1 MKIRTLLALCSGVAL
16 GATALAQPIPDADLG
31 ALISGTPST
40 GTVTGIAAT
49 SRTKW
54 VKFTIS
60 GVVRANG
67 DFLDIDT
74 NGGTLTPGG
83 DSMIGL
89 YNSTGGFLAFNDDSG
104 AGAYSMLSF
113 GSTTSRPGLV
123 PTGNATAGN
132 GAAHTGGNGATLAT
146 GTYWLA
152 ITGFGGTVFGT
163 NNWGVTST
171 HARTGDVAYR
181 LAYQYTALPSNPAG
195 TGSFAPTSVTN
206 CGDTTSQTLASV
218 LVTLGTNPTSSGTV
232 VTADLT
238 SVGGSASQMMFDNAT
253 NGDLVA
259 GDNRFSFLVTV
270 PNTVT
275 IGSKTFT
282 FNIVDEQARTATG
295 TSSSVTVT
303 LCPAPPMANNSC
315 GTAEELVVG
324 VNEVGTTTTLG
335 DSSTVPACG
344 STTSGRMNWY
354 YFEGTGNT
362 MTLSTCSSLTNHD
375 TIVGAYCGA
384 AGCGALTCIGSN
396 DDALDNCAVL
406 RQASILSFCTVQGA
420 RYFAVVR
427 GFSANTGNYE
437 LSLAD
442 SGVACTTAISCGQ
455 PTNPSGVGSTN
466 VTSVTNCGDNLITLR
481 ATVTP
486 GTIPTSTGVSVT
498 GNLSSIGGGGSKMF
512 FNNGTNGDLVANDNI
527 WSFQTLVAD
536 TTAVGAASIPF
547 TVTDAQLRN
556 GAGIITFNVSQC
568 PPPPPAY
575 DNCAGAVAVDL
586 SGGPASI
593 DGYVTPRSATV
604 TLPFCTSGLGS
615 RAAFYTVMGNG
626 GTFTVDTSATTGT
639 GSMTDTV
646 VAVYCATTGCSA
658 LRCIGGDD
666 DSGTGN
672 YSLFSF
678 CTQPNAQYL
687 VVVTGFLGGTGS
699 FNLAVADT
707 GTACSTAI
715 PCAPSGACCIAVEG
729 VCVITTA
736 AACADQ
742 GGTYLGDNV
751 ACGSTAYGEPNASA
765 DTFPISIPDFANAT
779 PGSAST
785 TATVAGN
792 GGTVDALS
800 ISVGLTHTFPGDL
813 IGTLSDGTTSALLF
827 SRQGGSNDVAGVY
840 SFSSDGTNI
849 FAGGAPFNPYAS
861 FDSLSAFTGSA
872 IDATWTLTVT
882 DNASLDVGTI
892 NSFNISFGT
901 TTPSCSFCP
910 ICAADYDNSG
920 GVDGADVDAF
930 FVDWAAA
937 AACADVDQSGGVD
950 GADVDAFFVDWSAGG
965 C

>member
-1 MKIRTLLALCSGVAL
+1 MKIRTLLALCSGVTL
-16 GATALAQPIPDADLG
+16 GTTAMAQPIPDADLG

-89 YNSTGGFLAFNDDSG
+89 YNSTGGFLAFNDESG

-113 GSTTSRPGLV
+113 GSTTSRPGLA

-218 LVTLGTNPTSSGTV
+218 LVTPGTNPTSTGTV

-238 SVGGSASQMMFDNAT
+238 SVGGSASQMLFDNAT
-253 NGDLVA
+253 NGDVVA

-275 IGSKTFT
+275 IGGKTFT
-282 FNIVDEQARTATG
+282 FNIVDAQARTATG
-295 TSSSVTVT
+295 TSSSLSVTV
-303 LCPAPPMANNSC
+303 
-315 GTAEELVVG
+315 
-324 VNEVGTTTTLG
+324 
-335 DSSTVPACG
+335 
-344 STTSGRMNWY
+344 
-354 YFEGTGNT
+354 
-362 MTLSTCSSLTNHD
+362 
-375 TIVGAYCGA
+375 
-384 AGCGALTCIGSN
+384 
-396 DDALDNCAVL
+396 
-406 RQASILSFCTVQGA
+406 
-420 RYFAVVR
+420 
-427 GFSANTGNYE
+427 
-437 LSLAD
+437 
-442 SGVACTTAISCGQ
+442 
-455 PTNPSGVGSTN
+455 
-466 VTSVTNCGDNLITLR
+466 
-481 ATVTP
+481 
-486 GTIPTSTGVSVT
+486 
-498 GNLSSIGGGGSKMF
+498 
-512 FNNGTNGDLVANDNI
+512 
-527 WSFQTLVAD
+527 
-536 TTAVGAASIPF
+536 
-547 TVTDAQLRN
+547 
-556 GAGIITFNVSQC
+556 C
-568 PPPPPAY
+568 PPPAPAY

-593 DGYVTPRSATV
+593 DGYVTPRSSTV
-604 TLPFCTSGLGS
+604 TLPFCVTGLGN
-615 RAAFYTVMGNG
+615 RAAFYTVTGNG
-626 GTFTVDTSATTGT
+626 GIFTVDTSATTGT
-639 GSMTDTV
+639 GRMTDTV

-666 DSGTGN
+666 DNGTGN

-678 CTQPNAQYL
+678 CTEPNARYV
-687 VVVTGFLGGTGS
+687 VVVTGYNGATGS
-699 FNLAVADT
+699 FNVVMADT
-707 GTACSTAI
+707 GVACSTAI
-715 PCAPSGACCIAVEG
+715 PCALSGACCIAVES
-729 VCVITTA
+729 VCVTTTA
-736 AACADQ
+736 AACGAQ

-751 ACGSTAYGEPNASA
+751 ACGSTSYGEPYASA

-861 FDSLSAFTGSA
+861 FNSLSAFTGSA

-910 ICAADYDNSG
+910 SCAADYDNSG